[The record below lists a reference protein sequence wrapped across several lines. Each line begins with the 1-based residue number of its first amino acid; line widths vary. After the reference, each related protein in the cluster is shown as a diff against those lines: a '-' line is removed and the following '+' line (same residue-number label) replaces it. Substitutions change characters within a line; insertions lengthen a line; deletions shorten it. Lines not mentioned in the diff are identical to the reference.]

1 MCQTR
6 PSYCSFSAR
15 TSSFLRTRVTFIWA
29 SPLVSWSR
37 APLLLP
43 PASLA
48 LSSLSGY
55 IPVSCLLAHASF
67 LFSSCPASPNCQ
79 RPAGGPASA
88 VEAQLA
94 QQACRVPATSSLA
107 LLHFPVSPFC
117 PGSRL
122 LFETFRCHTEEEEH
136 HNRPSG
142 SGTLQILPL
151 DHQMRRQG
159 CCCFLIMYS
168 WNPIRELILLGCN
181 KKFLER
187 NNNS

>member
-6 PSYCSFSAR
+6 PSYSSFSAR
-15 TSSFLRTRVTFIWA
+15 TSSFLRTRVTFPWA

-48 LSSLSGY
+48 LSSLPGY
-55 IPVSCLLAHASF
+55 IPVSCLLAHASS

-107 LLHFPVSPFC
+107 LLHFPQSHLSVLG
-117 PGSRL
+117 PG
-122 LFETFRCHTEEEEH
+122 
-136 HNRPSG
+136 
-142 SGTLQILPL
+142 
-151 DHQMRRQG
+151 
-159 CCCFLIMYS
+159 CFLKPSDATQRRKNITTDQVALAHYRS
-168 WNPIRELILLGCN
+168 
-181 KKFLER
+181 FLQTTKCVDR
-187 NNNS
+187 VVVVF